1 MFLSFLLQNVI
12 IIVVLFNTNN
22 IWIFSWIIVFWDTNC
37 LILLILGRSYQIGW
51 GSLISCSCFFQ
62 VLSVWPL
69 GYVLCLAYGS
79 CSLLCRCC
87 GKDWS
92 FRKIKY
98 KRNPTTALN
107 LRDALRWQNKC
118 AVSNEMAW
126 GCFAYFCFMDE
137 FACTKESL
145 FSFKERGDGQKICCL
160 IQFLL
165 VFIH

>member
-1 MFLSFLLQNVI
+1 MNIQLDYRILIFKLLNSVNPWLFLPDRLGISYILYLVHAFSRSKCLTAWLCTVMLCS
-12 IIVVLFNTNN
+12 LF
-22 IWIFSWIIVFWDTNC
+22 
-37 LILLILGRSYQIGW
+37 
-51 GSLISCSCFFQ
+51 SLWFTFFAMQ
-62 VLSVWPL
+62 VLWKRL
-69 GYVLCLAYGS
+69 T
-79 CSLLCRCC
+79 
-87 GKDWS
+87 